1 MRPARIL
8 LLLVA
13 LIAGGLAAFL
23 ATRGGTPPQ
32 TVVETVAVPQHTETQ
47 VLVAKQPI
55 GVGQR
60 LDAASVE
67 WQDWPESAVRPEYI
81 TSAKSPDAP
90 AKIAGAVARFE
101 IFDGEPILDAKL
113 AHTDQGYLSAVLDP
127 GMRGVSI
134 SISPAAG
141 SGGFIVPN
149 DRVDVVV
156 TNNTGGQP
164 STHVVLSDVKVLA
177 IGTRLGQT
185 GKTGAPA
192 NPDDPKSQV
201 FTSDAIAT
209 LELSPAQAQTLMTA
223 SASGKLS
230 LVLRSVADFG
240 APATRLASA
249 PADDQQIRIIR
260 AGIATNVAP
269 GSVDQGQATVSA
281 TAYVPPPATTV
292 VETPAPAQVTVESS
306 SAPAAVAT
314 PAASA
319 PAASPS
325 TAGGSVV
332 PQTVPT
338 IQ

>member
-23 ATRGGTPPQ
+23 ATRGGNAPQ
-32 TVVETVAVPQHTETQ
+32 TVVQTISVPQHTETQ
-47 VLVAKQPI
+47 VLVAKSQI

-67 WQDWPESAVRPEYI
+67 WQDWPQSAVRPEYI

-141 SGGFIVPN
+141 SGGFIIPN
-149 DRVDVVV
+149 DRVDVVL
-156 TNNTGGQP
+156 TNSSSGQP
-164 STHVVLSDVKVLA
+164 TTHVVLSDVKVLA

-209 LELSPAQAQTLMTA
+209 LELTPAQAQTLMTA

-230 LVLRSVADFG
+230 LVLRSVADFA
-240 APATRLASA
+240 APTTRLASTTT
-249 PADDQQIRIIR
+249 ADDQQIRIIR
-260 AGIATNVAP
+260 FGVATNVAP
-269 GSVDQGQATVSA
+269 GSADQGQASVSA
-281 TAYVPPPATTV
+281 AAYVPAPPATV
-292 VETPAPAQVTVESS
+292 VETPPAPPVTVDTS
-306 SAPAAVAT
+306 SAATPPPAAA
-314 PAASA
+314 PSAAA
-319 PAASPS
+319 PGAPEQ
-325 TAGGSVV
+325 
-332 PQTVPT
+332 PQIAPT